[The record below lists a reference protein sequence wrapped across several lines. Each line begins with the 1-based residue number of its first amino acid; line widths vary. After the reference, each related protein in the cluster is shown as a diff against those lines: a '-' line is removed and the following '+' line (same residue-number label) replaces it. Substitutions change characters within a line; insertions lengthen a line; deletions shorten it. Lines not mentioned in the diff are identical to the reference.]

1 MSKLLTRR
9 SFAGFVSAAFAP
21 VASAQSALRKRIF
34 HAGAPANPPAVY
46 SPAVGWGNLLFL
58 AGKGSGTA
66 PDPEDIRNCTHH
78 VLESFAVELKNA
90 GSSMDKVL
98 RVTVYLLNP
107 EDVPAMN
114 EVFAQHFPK
123 DPPART
129 TIIVRTPHPTLVEM
143 DLIAG
148 I

>member
-1 MSKLLTRR
+1 MPITRR
-9 SFAGFVSAAFAP
+9 SLAGWFAAVAVAPAAKAAG
-21 VASAQSALRKRIF
+21 VLRKRVF
-34 HAGAPANPPAVY
+34 HAGPVPAVPAVY
-46 SPAVGWGNLLFL
+46 SSAVAWGDTLYL

-66 PDPEDIRNCTHH
+66 PDPADIRSCTDH
-78 VLESFAVELKNA
+78 VLSEFDKELRNA

-98 RVTVYLLNP
+98 KVTVYLQQP
-107 EDVPAMN
+107 EHVPAMN
-114 EVFAQHFPK
+114 EVWAKHFPV

-129 TIIVRTPHPTLVEM
+129 TIITRTPHPTLVEM

>member
-1 MSKLLTRR
+1 MAITRR
-9 SFAGFVSAAFAP
+9 SFATRALALASIPAVDTAP
-21 VASAQSALRKRIF
+21 RKRI
-34 HAGAPANPPAVY
+34 HRMGPATSAVY
-46 SPAVGWGNLLFL
+46 SPAVQWGSLLFL
-58 AGKGSGTA
+58 SGKGSGTA
-66 PDPEDIRNCTHH
+66 PDPADIRSCTNH
-78 VLESFAVELKNA
+78 VLDAFAKELANA
-90 GSSMDKVL
+90 GSSMEKVL
-98 RVTVYLLNP
+98 KITVYLQRP

-129 TIIVRTPHPTLVEM
+129 TIITRTPHPTLVEM

>member
-1 MSKLLTRR
+1 MPITRR
-9 SFAGFVSAAFAP
+9 SLAAWFAAAAVAP
-21 VASAQSALRKRIF
+21 TAKAATLLRKRVF
-34 HAGAPANPPAVY
+34 HAGPEPKTPAVY
-46 SPAVGWGNLLFL
+46 SSAVAWGNTLYL

-66 PDPEDIRNCTHH
+66 PDPTDIRSCTDH
-78 VLESFAVELKNA
+78 VLSEFDKELRNA

-98 RVTVYLLNP
+98 KVTVYLQQP
-107 EDVPAMN
+107 EHVPGMN
-114 EVFAQHFPK
+114 EVFAKHFPK

-129 TIIVRTPHPTLVEM
+129 TIITRTPHPTLVEM

>member
-1 MSKLLTRR
+1 MAITRR
-9 SFAGFVSAAFAP
+9 SFATRALALASIPGVDAAP
-21 VASAQSALRKRIF
+21 RKRI
-34 HAGAPANPPAVY
+34 HRMGPATSAVY
-46 SPAVGWGNLLFL
+46 SPAVQWGSLLFL
-58 AGKGSGTA
+58 SGKGSGTA
-66 PDPEDIRNCTHH
+66 PDPADIRSCTNH
-78 VLESFAVELKNA
+78 VLDAFAKELANA
-90 GSSMDKVL
+90 GSSMENVL
-98 RVTVYLLNP
+98 KITVYLQRP

-129 TIIVRTPHPTLVEM
+129 TIITRTPHPTLVEM

>member
-1 MSKLLTRR
+1 MSITRR
-9 SFAGFVSAAFAP
+9 SLAALFAAVAVAPTARAAT
-21 VASAQSALRKRIF
+21 ALRKRVF
-34 HAGAPANPPAVY
+34 HAGPVAKAPSVY
-46 SPAVGWGNLLFL
+46 SSAVAWGDTLYL

-66 PDPEDIRNCTHH
+66 PDPADIRSCTDY
-78 VLESFAVELKNA
+78 VLSEFDKELRNA

-98 RVTVYLLNP
+98 KVTVYLQQP
-107 EDVPAMN
+107 EHVPAMS
-114 EVFAQHFPK
+114 EVWAKHFPK

-129 TIIVRTPHPTLVEM
+129 TIITRTPHPTLVEM